1 MSQKKETG
9 VLRRSVEAVVESAA
23 TRGVNVTAD
32 ELFKLVRTHS
42 AGAAAASIATGVL
55 PGAGATLSVIANTG
69 FVWSLYYRICVKLG
83 INVKKELLKALGS
96 AFITNASANVV
107 SLIIT
112 STVLSF
118 IPGLGTVGAATVC
131 GLVGY
136 GITYYSGIIF
146 MQLLVRVFKTGGQ
159 LENMSAEELKQQMA
173 DLTKEVRYDSI
184 KEEVK
189 TAFKERK
196 QDGGAEP
203 IAEAQESAAPI
214 VPKHTYWLHVGVDF
228 GSTNSVMAWRLFQWS
243 HEDGWQIDKQ
253 NNQENNIVRCPT
265 MLVYKADNPAH
276 PNVPEDGGEGIAGQ
290 RAEELANDSQLPAV
304 AQTNFK
310 PIFYDAKPDSAEEQQ
325 ARKFMGAFMRH
336 LYQLYQNEVLAR
348 LPGQVRDNLSITVH
362 FSTPVRAEKRHRDCM
377 VCLAKEAGFVD
388 NGEDQF
394 IDTSRNEAECV
405 MNLAVDLN
413 RGQIEQLI
421 AKSHAKAALNLLFID
436 IGGSTT
442 DIELIKQEMHISGK
456 STQVLAMWPKGKVQ
470 HMLGGCEVDRA
481 ILDYLLKNECLIPK
495 YAEEC
500 WAHGTGKTLFRKFKE
515 NNNEVLRKGGEI
527 ASLGTIRSACGDPDE
542 EERPRKKYSDCK
554 ITREIYEQQICA
566 HYIDSMC
573 NAIRDV
579 MKEQIGEEEVDAVF
593 LTGAGSKLYFIR
605 DILLGKLGKAPL
617 HLEQLQK
624 NESLLFD
631 HFNDPAACCALGAIS
646 NIM

>member
-196 QDGGAEP
+196 QDGVAEP

-253 NNQENNIVRCPT
+253 NNQENNIVRCPPCSYT
-265 MLVYKADNPAH
+265 RRITRRTPMCRKMAARGL
-276 PNVPEDGGEGIAGQ
+276 
-290 RAEELANDSQLPAV
+290 
-304 AQTNFK
+304 
-310 PIFYDAKPDSAEEQQ
+310 PDSA
-325 ARKFMGAFMRH
+325 RKS
-336 LYQLYQNEVLAR
+336 
-348 LPGQVRDNLSITVH
+348 LPT
-362 FSTPVRAEKRHRDCM
+362 
-377 VCLAKEAGFVD
+377 
-388 NGEDQF
+388 
-394 IDTSRNEAECV
+394 
-405 MNLAVDLN
+405 
-413 RGQIEQLI
+413 I
-421 AKSHAKAALNLLFID
+421 ANC
-436 IGGSTT
+436 
-442 DIELIKQEMHISGK
+442 Q
-456 STQVLAMWPKGKVQ
+456 
-470 HMLGGCEVDRA
+470 R
-481 ILDYLLKNECLIPK
+481 
-495 YAEEC
+495 
-500 WAHGTGKTLFRKFKE
+500 
-515 NNNEVLRKGGEI
+515 
-527 ASLGTIRSACGDPDE
+527 
-542 EERPRKKYSDCK
+542 
-554 ITREIYEQQICA
+554 
-566 HYIDSMC
+566 
-573 NAIRDV
+573 
-579 MKEQIGEEEVDAVF
+579 
-593 LTGAGSKLYFIR
+593 
-605 DILLGKLGKAPL
+605 
-617 HLEQLQK
+617 
-624 NESLLFD
+624 
-631 HFNDPAACCALGAIS
+631 
-646 NIM
+646 